1 MILYLVTLLISLYS
15 ANICQMILLDS
26 SDRESYFLQIT
37 MVYVLL
43 LHLFLVP
50 LKDQDTQASVRQLF

>member
-1 MILYLVTLLISLYS
+1 MILYLVTLLISLHS
-15 ANICQMILLDS
+15 AKICQMILLDS

-50 LKDQDTQASVRQLF
+50 LKDQDPQASVRQLS